1 MERKQHIID
10 EWTGIGYTLCS
21 QKRQVEAHRPAGRKR
36 KARKGVWL
44 QCVKSTPEMNISQ
57 NFWSSTGYIRTYAE
71 NPQYACGENFVYE
84 PRASMVLCTSRQ
96 IYYRYIGVIKIVD
109 YGSSTTY
116 YMTDGLSSDAK
127 KREKTK
133 MEKRIAVAK
142 EKVKNSEAISA

>member
-1 MERKQHIID
+1 M
-10 EWTGIGYTLCS
+10 
-21 QKRQVEAHRPAGRKR
+21 
-36 KARKGVWL
+36 
-44 QCVKSTPEMNISQ
+44 
-57 NFWSSTGYIRTYAE
+57 
-71 NPQYACGENFVYE
+71 
-84 PRASMVLCTSRQ
+84 
-96 IYYRYIGVIKIVD
+96 IKIVD